1 MMAKKWE
8 SPCCTLFSALDI
20 KIGTG
25 VWEGQGAGGL
35 RLHSAT
41 YTLPSEGLLFS
52 GNGGTLFFRLGG
64 HWRCPPL
71 CLPLGRI
78 LGGSFEQR

>member
-8 SPCCTLFSALDI
+8 SPRCTLFSALDI

-41 YTLPSEGLLFS
+41 YTLPLKDFFSLGMEGHYFFAWGAIGGVRHSAFLLAEF
-52 GNGGTLFFRLGG
+52 
-64 HWRCPPL
+64 
-71 CLPLGRI
+71 
-78 LGGSFEQR
+78 